1 MVERVFKIG
10 MVMAI
15 LLTTFTGCQRQNLLN
30 KVKAYVDAAN
40 RHDLEVID
48 AAITDDIVFELNG
61 SNIAAGKGQFKI
73 IQDNDAGFNTILEF
87 VNCRQEGNT
96 VICEAIERNDFLK
109 AAGINELYY
118 ASEVITFKN
127 GLIQKISA
135 NLSSASATAQ
145 DEFTQPFILWLKENR
160 PEEFAKV
167 MSPDGKY
174 KWGRESAVIMVKL
187 AGEYSASKK

>member
-1 MVERVFKIG
+1 LERVFKIG
-10 MVMAI
+10 VVMAV

-30 KVKAYVDAAN
+30 KVTAYVDAAN
-40 RHDLEVID
+40 RHDLEVMD
-48 AAITDDIVFELNG
+48 ALITDDIVFELNG
-61 SNIAAGKGQFKI
+61 SNIATGRGQFQI

-145 DEFTQPFILWLKENR
+145 DEFTQPFILWVKENR
-160 PEEFAKV
+160 PEELAKV
-167 MSPDGKY
+167 MSSDGKY
-174 KWGRESAVIMVKL
+174 KWGRESALIMVKL

>member
-30 KVKAYVDAAN
+30 KVTAYVDAAN
-40 RHDLEVID
+40 RHDRDAID
-48 AAITDDIVFELNG
+48 AVITDDIVFELNG
-61 SNIAAGKGQFKI
+61 SNIATGRGQFRI
-73 IQDNDAGFNTILEF
+73 ILDNDAGLNTILEF

-127 GLIQKISA
+127 GVIQKISA
-135 NLSSASATAQ
+135 TLSSGSAKAQ
-145 DEFTQPFILWLKENR
+145 EEFTQPFILWVKENR
-160 PEEFAKV
+160 PEELAKV